1 MLGRT
6 NPDAA
11 PQWRGFRPMDKT
23 EELIDKTETLLH
35 QIETLQQSITS
46 LQAEL
51 KAHNEHL
58 GEQLGRLRK
67 KAPALAQLR
76 PLTTAERRS
85 TPRRKGNPVSVYI
98 SNGTTGSEPFQGW
111 VVDRSA
117 GGLRLL
123 VDEPMQPGHQLTVR
137 PVKVHASFP
146 WVQVKVKNCY
156 PERKSWC
163 VGCQFVHRL
172 AWDDLQ
178 HFG

>member
-1 MLGRT
+1 
-6 NPDAA
+6 
-11 PQWRGFRPMDKT
+11 MDKT
-23 EELIDKTETLLH
+23 EQLIQKTENLVR
-35 QIETLQQSITS
+35 QIETLQATIAA

-51 KAHNEHL
+51 KAHNEEL
-58 GEQLGRLRK
+58 GQQLGRLRK
-67 KAPALAQLR
+67 KGAAEHQLR
-76 PLTTAERRS
+76 PLTIAERRAN
-85 TPRRKGNPVSVYI
+85 PRRKGNPVSVYI
-98 SNGTTGSEPFQGW
+98 SNGTTGGEPFQGW
-111 VVDRSA
+111 VVDRSS

-123 VDEPMQPGHQLTVR
+123 VDEPMEPGHVLSVR